1 MLRAIYV
8 VDYLRDEFPLAY
20 FVNEFPEN
28 APDSAAYVQV
38 TGGFPPDPESSYRR
52 TSFQVLIR
60 GSEFEMQETEEL
72 ALEIHSHL
80 HGRTEFELQ
89 TGGMFIRQCAADQP
103 APLYI
108 GRDENKRPMYSL
120 NFTCVYLE

>member
-8 VDYLRDEFPLAY
+8 VDHLSAVVPLAY
-20 FVNEFPEN
+20 YVNEFPEN
-28 APDSAAYVQV
+28 ALDSAVYVQV
-38 TGGFPPDPESSYRR
+38 TGGFPPDPDSAYRR

-60 GSEFEMQETEEL
+60 GGEFEMQETEDL
-72 ALEIHSHL
+72 ALTIHSHL
-80 HGRTEFELQ
+80 NGRAEFELSGQ
-89 TGGMFIRQCAADQP
+89 FIRQCVADQP
-103 APLYI
+103 VPLYI